1 MSIIEKAVDKLEKM
15 TAVTRKHAGKEQ
27 SAADADIQPV
37 EDFETE
43 QSIPQ
48 EERVEVEPVVADRSD
63 AKSSTK
69 AEVKPK
75 VKVGKPKTIELPLAR
90 IESLGM
96 VSPGNPK
103 SKVAEEYRVVK
114 RPLLMNIGGEGAS
127 EVENANLILVSSAVS
142 GEGKTFSAINLALS
156 IAMEQNTTVL
166 FVDADV
172 SKATATR
179 FLGIADNQLG
189 LIDILQKSDIAI
201 SDVLLHTNIPNLRIL
216 PAGHAHD
223 RTTELLASDNMRQVM
238 MELSKRY
245 SDRVIIFDSPPL
257 LQTTEASVLA
267 NLVGQVVLVVAANE
281 TPQAAVTEAIQHIR
295 DDKVV
300 GTLLNKS
307 RKKDSGQYGYGY
319 GYGYGSGRERA
330 EE

>member
-15 TAVTRKHAGKEQ
+15 TAISKKYSGKEQ
-27 SAADADIQPV
+27 DVDGSDIQPV
-37 EDFETE
+37 EDFKAE
-43 QSIPQ
+43 QNTPQ
-48 EERVEVEPVVADRSD
+48 EEQIEVDPAVADRSD
-63 AKSSTK
+63 AKSAPK
-69 AEVKPK
+69 AKAKAKDKDKDKDKDKEA
-75 VKVGKPKTIELPLAR
+75 KTIELPLAR

-96 VSPGNPK
+96 VSPNQPK
-103 SKVAEEYRVVK
+103 SKIAEEYRVVK
-114 RPLLMNIGGEGAS
+114 RPLLMNIRGEGAS

-142 GEGKTFSAINLALS
+142 GEGKTFSAVNLALS
-156 IAMEQNTTVL
+156 IAMEQDTTVL

-179 FLGIADNQLG
+179 FLGIADNQQG
-189 LIDILQKSDIAI
+189 LVDVLQNSDIAV

-216 PAGHAHD
+216 PAGRAHD
-223 RTTELLASDNMRQVM
+223 RTTELLASDNMRRVM
-238 MELSKRY
+238 LELSRRY
-245 SDRVIIFDSPPL
+245 SDRVIVFDSPPL

-295 DDKVV
+295 EDKVI

-307 RKKDSGQYGYGY
+307 RKKD
-319 GYGYGSGRERA
+319 
-330 EE
+330 